1 MVYHMF
7 RLKTIIKM
15 TFNHFDY
22 PCSGIEIR
30 VIASNMELLND
41 LSINSFIGKP
51 IGQIFCS

>member
-30 VIASNMELLND
+30 VTTCFKYGTIKRPKYKFFHRKAYWANIL
-41 LSINSFIGKP
+41 
-51 IGQIFCS
+51 